1 MANYP
6 GAVAFFKQS
15 LRSSA
20 ESKIQETMSR
30 PMSHTKAIALNHLDF
45 AALLVSRVCHDL
57 VSPVGAVVNG
67 LEVLEDETDMAM
79 RADALRLVA
88 ASAEQAAARLQ
99 FARIAFGAAG
109 SAGAELDLAEVGRI
123 TSGLLKGGKVEL
135 VWKAEAVNWP
145 KDWAKLLMNAVL
157 VAADCLPR
165 GGRVHVETGGDATA
179 PKFVIRAAGTIARL
193 TPEVEWALKGEP
205 VAPLDGRSIQPYLTF
220 HLSQGLA
227 LALSV
232 GVAEGEVRFA
242 AG

>member
-1 MANYP
+1 
-6 GAVAFFKQS
+6 
-15 LRSSA
+15 
-20 ESKIQETMSR
+20 MSNA
-30 PMSHTKAIALNHLDF
+30 KAIALNDLDF

-123 TSGLLKGGKVEL
+123 MSGLLKGGKVEL
-135 VWKAEAVNWP
+135 VWQAEAVNWP

-157 VAADCLPR
+157 VGADSLPR
-165 GGRVHVETGGDATA
+165 GGKVYVETSRVAQA
-179 PKFVIRAAGTIARL
+179 PKFAIRAAGTIARV
-193 TPEVEWALKGEP
+193 TPEVERALTGEP
-205 VAPLDGRSIQPYLTF
+205 AGLDGRSIQPYLTYQ
-220 HLSQGLA
+220 LSKTLA
-227 LALSV
+227 VVLSV
-232 GVAEGEVRFA
+232 AAADGEVRLT